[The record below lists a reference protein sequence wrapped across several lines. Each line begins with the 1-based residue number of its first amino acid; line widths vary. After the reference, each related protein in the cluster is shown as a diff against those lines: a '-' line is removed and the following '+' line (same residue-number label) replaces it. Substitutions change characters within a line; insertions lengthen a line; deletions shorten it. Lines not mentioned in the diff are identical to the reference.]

1 VIDVNTQGKLLIV
14 DDEPSVRDSLG
25 KWFREEGYEVA
36 TTENASD
43 ALTRLAEQRW
53 DAALVDIKMHG
64 TDGIELQRRMHEID
78 PELVVII
85 MTGYASVETA
95 VAALKNG
102 AYDYVTKPLDPEE
115 IAHLVKNALAHKR
128 TVQENVLLRE
138 TVAEVARPGELI
150 GQSAP
155 MRKIFDAIETVGPT
169 DATVMVMGE
178 SGTGKEL
185 VARAIHQASPRK
197 FHPMVVI
204 HCGALTETLLES
216 ELFGHEKGAFTG
228 AQYRKKG
235 KFEIAEG
242 GTVFL
247 DEIGDITLK
256 TQTDL
261 LRVLQE
267 REIIR
272 VGGNQ
277 IIKVDFRCIA
287 ATNKDLERLIEEG
300 KFRPD
305 LFYRLNVFRIELPP
319 LRERREDIPVLVD
332 HFVRKFS
339 LAMNKR
345 IIRVSAAAMNQL
357 QQQSWLGNVRELE
370 NAVER
375 AMVVG
380 QEPELREQDFIF
392 KLQNTSGFSGLS
404 KTLEDMERAH
414 ILRVVEE
421 CGGNQSHAADILD
434 IDRVTLYHKLKKYG
448 WTRTSGERDKKPD
461 EVAR

>member
-1 VIDVNTQGKLLIV
+1 MEVSTQGKLLIV
-14 DDEPSVRDSLG
+14 DDEMSVRDSLA
-25 KWFREEGYEVA
+25 KWFREEGYEIGTA
-36 TTENASD
+36 ENAND

-64 TDGIELQRRMHEID
+64 TDGIELQRRMHEVD
-78 PELVVII
+78 PELLVII

-95 VAALKNG
+95 VTALKNG
-102 AYDYVTKPLDPEE
+102 AYDYVTKPLDPDE

-128 TVQENVLLRE
+128 TAQENVLLRE
-138 TVAEVARPGELI
+138 TVAEIARPGELI
-150 GQSAP
+150 GQSSA

-169 DATVMVMGE
+169 DATVLVTGE

-185 VARAIHQASPRK
+185 VARAIHHASPRR
-197 FHPMVVI
+197 FHPLVVI

-267 REIIR
+267 REITR

-287 ATNKDLERLIEEG
+287 ATNKDLEKLIEEG

-319 LRERREDIPVLVD
+319 LRSRRDDIPVLVD

-345 IIRVSAAAMNQL
+345 INRVTPAAMNLL
-357 QQQSWLGNVRELE
+357 QQQPWLGNVRELE

-392 KLQNTSGFSGLS
+392 KPQTVFNGST
-404 KTLEDMERAH
+404 KTLEDMERVH
-414 ILRVVEE
+414 ILRVLEE
-421 CGGNQSHAADILD
+421 CGGNQSRAAEILD

-448 WTRTSGERDKKPD
+448 WTRTPVETH
-461 EVAR
+461 

>member
-1 VIDVNTQGKLLIV
+1 VIQVNTQGKLLIV
-14 DDEPSVRDSLG
+14 DDELSVRDSLG
-25 KWFREEGYEVA
+25 KWFREEGYEV
-36 TTENASD
+36 TTVENAND
-43 ALTRLAEQRW
+43 ALTQLAEQRW
-53 DAALVDIKMHG
+53 DVALVDIKMHG
-64 TDGIELQRRMHEID
+64 TDGIELQRRMHEVD
-78 PELVVII
+78 PNLLVII
-85 MTGYASVETA
+85 MTGYASVDTA

-102 AYDYVTKPLDPEE
+102 AYDYVTKPLDPDE

-128 TVQENVLLRE
+128 VSQENVLLRE
-138 TVAEVARPGELI
+138 TVAEVARPEDMV
-150 GQSAP
+150 GQSGP
-155 MRKIFDAIETVGPT
+155 MRKVFDAIETVGPT
-169 DATVMVMGE
+169 DATVLITGE

-185 VARAIHQASPRK
+185 VARAIHQASPRR
-197 FHPMVVI
+197 FHPLVAI

-267 REIIR
+267 REITR

-277 IIKVDFRCIA
+277 IVKVDFRCVA
-287 ATNKDLERLIEEG
+287 ATNKNLEKLIEEG

-305 LFYRLNVFRIELPP
+305 LFYRLNVFRIELPA
-319 LRERREDIPVLVD
+319 LRERPDDIPVLVN
-332 HFVRKFS
+332 HFVQKFS
-339 LAMNKR
+339 QAMNKR
-345 IIRVSAAAMNQL
+345 INRVAPAAMNQP
-357 QQQSWLGNVRELE
+357 QQQPWLGNVRELE

-380 QEPELREQDFIF
+380 SEPELQEQDFIF
-392 KLQNTSGFSGLS
+392 KQPGSSTGAG
-404 KTLEDMERAH
+404 KKLEDMERAH
-414 ILRVVEE
+414 ILKVVEE
-421 CGGNQSHAADILD
+421 CGGNQSHAADVLD
-434 IDRVTLYHKLKKYG
+434 IDRVTLYHRLKKYG
-448 WTRTSGERDKKPD
+448 WSRTPVETR
-461 EVAR
+461 

>member
-1 VIDVNTQGKLLIV
+1 
-14 DDEPSVRDSLG
+14 VR
-25 KWFREEGYEVA
+25 K
-36 TTENASD
+36 
-43 ALTRLAEQRW
+43 
-53 DAALVDIKMHG
+53 
-64 TDGIELQRRMHEID
+64 
-78 PELVVII
+78 
-85 MTGYASVETA
+85 
-95 VAALKNG
+95 
-102 AYDYVTKPLDPEE
+102 
-115 IAHLVKNALAHKR
+115 ALAHKR
-128 TVQENVLLRE
+128 TAQENVLLRE
-138 TVAEVARPGELI
+138 TVAEVARPGDI
-150 GQSAP
+150 VGQSGP
-155 MRKIFDAIETVGPT
+155 MRKVFDAIETVGPT
-169 DATVMVMGE
+169 DATVLVTGE

-185 VARAIHQASPRK
+185 VARAIHQASPRR
-197 FHPMVVI
+197 FHPLVVI

-247 DEIGDITLK
+247 DEIGDISLK

-267 REIIR
+267 REITR

-287 ATNKDLERLIEEG
+287 ATNKDLEKLIEEG

-319 LRERREDIPVLVD
+319 LRERRDDIPALVN
-332 HFVRKFS
+332 HFVQKFS

-345 IIRVSAAAMNQL
+345 ITRVSPAAMNQL
-357 QQQSWLGNVRELE
+357 QQQAWVGNVRELE

-380 QEPELREQDFIF
+380 QEPELQEQDFIF
-392 KLQNTSGFSGLS
+392 KLQSIANGSG
-404 KTLEDMERAH
+404 KKLEDMERAH

-421 CGGNQSHAADILD
+421 CGGNQSRAAEILD

-448 WTRTSGERDKKPD
+448 WTRTPVETR
-461 EVAR
+461 

>member
-1 VIDVNTQGKLLIV
+1 VSTQGKLLIV
-14 DDEPSVRDSLG
+14 DDELSVRDSLG
-25 KWFREEGYEVA
+25 KWFHEEGYEV
-36 TTENASD
+36 TTVESAND
-43 ALTRLAEQRW
+43 ALTRMADQRW

-64 TDGIELQRRMHEID
+64 TDGIELQRRMHEVD
-78 PELVVII
+78 PELIVII
-85 MTGYASVETA
+85 MTGYASVDTA

-102 AYDYVTKPLDPEE
+102 AYDYVTKPLDPDE
-115 IAHLVKNALAHKR
+115 IAHLVKKALEHKH
-128 TVQENVLLRE
+128 TAQENVLLRE
-138 TVAEVARPGELI
+138 TVAEVARPGDI
-150 GQSAP
+150 VGQSAA
-155 MRKIFDAIETVGPT
+155 MRKVFDAIETVGPT
-169 DATVMVMGE
+169 DATVLITGE

-185 VARAIHQASPRK
+185 VARAIHQASTRR
-197 FHPMVVI
+197 FHPLVAI

-247 DEIGDITLK
+247 DEIGDISLK

-267 REIIR
+267 REITR

-277 IIKVDFRCIA
+277 NIKVDFRCIA
-287 ATNKDLERLIEEG
+287 ATNKDLEQLIEEG

-305 LFYRLNVFRIELPP
+305 LFYRLNVFRILLPP
-319 LRERREDIPVLVD
+319 LRERREDIPALVD
-332 HFVRKFS
+332 SFIRKLS

-345 IIRVSAAAMNQL
+345 ITRVSPEAMNQL
-357 QQQSWLGNVRELE
+357 QQQQWLGNVRELE

-380 QEPELREQDFIF
+380 KEPELHEQDFIF
-392 KLQNTSGFSGLS
+392 KPANASAGAGQ
-404 KTLEDMERAH
+404 KLEDMERAH

-421 CGGNQSHAADILD
+421 CGGNQSRAAEILG

-448 WTRTSGERDKKPD
+448 WTRTPAESR
-461 EVAR
+461 

>member
-1 VIDVNTQGKLLIV
+1 MSTQGKLLIV
-14 DDEPSVRDSLG
+14 DDELSVRDSLG

-36 TTENASD
+36 TTQNASD
-43 ALTRLAEQRW
+43 ALTRLAEQHW
-53 DAALVDIKMHG
+53 DAALVDIKMNG
-64 TDGIELQRRMHEID
+64 TDGIELQRRMHKVN
-78 PELVVII
+78 PELIVII
-85 MTGYASVETA
+85 MTGYGSVETA

-102 AYDYVTKPLDPEE
+102 AYDYVTKPLDPDE

-128 TVQENVLLRE
+128 TAQENVLLRE
-138 TVAEVARPGELI
+138 AVAEVARPGELI
-150 GQSAP
+150 GQSGP
-155 MRKIFDAIETVGPT
+155 MRKVFDAIETVGPT
-169 DATVMVMGE
+169 DATVLVTGE

-185 VARAIHQASPRK
+185 VTRAIHHASPRR
-197 FHPMVVI
+197 FHPLVVI

-247 DEIGDITLK
+247 DEIGDISLK

-267 REIIR
+267 REISR

-277 IIKVDFRCIA
+277 TIKVDFRVVA

-305 LFYRLNVFRIELPP
+305 LYYRLNVFHIELPP
-319 LRERREDIPVLVD
+319 LRERREDIPLMVD
-332 HFVRKFS
+332 HFTRKFS
-339 LAMNKR
+339 REMSKR
-345 IIRVSAAAMNQL
+345 ITRVSPAAMNEL
-357 QQQSWLGNVRELE
+357 QQYNWPGNIRELE

-375 AMVVG
+375 AMVVA
-380 QEPELREQDFIF
+380 QEPELREQDFSLKVKNGSTAIGDVR
-392 KLQNTSGFSGLS
+392 S
-404 KTLEDMERAH
+404 LEDAERAH
-414 ILRVVEE
+414 ILRVLEE
-421 CGGNQSHAADILD
+421 CGGNQTRAAEVLD
-434 IDRVTLYHKLKKYG
+434 IDRVTLHHKLKKYG
-448 WTRTSGERDKKPD
+448 WNRKEKEQLAISN
-461 EVAR
+461 

>member
-1 VIDVNTQGKLLIV
+1 MSTQGKLLIV
-14 DDEPSVRDSLG
+14 DDELSVRDSLG
-25 KWFREEGYEVA
+25 KWFREEGYEVC
-36 TTENASD
+36 TVESASD
-43 ALTRLAEQRW
+43 ALTRLAQQRW

-64 TDGIELQRRMHEID
+64 TDGIELQRRMHEVD
-78 PELVVII
+78 PELIVIM

-102 AYDYVTKPLDPEE
+102 AYDYVTKPLDPDE
-115 IAHLVKNALAHKR
+115 IAHLVKKALAHQR
-128 TVQENVLLRE
+128 TAQENVLLRE
-138 TVAEVARPGELI
+138 TVAEVARPGDII
-150 GQSAP
+150 GQSTA

-169 DATVMVMGE
+169 DATVLITGE
-178 SGTGKEL
+178 SGTGKEM
-185 VARAIHQASPRK
+185 VARAVHQASARK
-197 FHPMVVI
+197 FHPLVVI

-267 REIIR
+267 REITR

-287 ATNKDLERLIEEG
+287 ATNKDLEKLIEEG

-305 LFYRLNVFRIELPP
+305 LFYRLNVFRIHLPP
-319 LRERREDIPVLVD
+319 LRERREDVPVLVE

-339 LAMNKR
+339 LAMNKH
-345 IIRVSAAAMNQL
+345 ITRVSPAAMNQL
-357 QQQSWLGNVRELE
+357 QQQPWVGNVRELE

-380 QEPELREQDFIF
+380 QEPELREGDFIF
-392 KLQNTSGFSGLS
+392 KTPTVSNGTSG
-404 KTLEDMERAH
+404 KKLEEMERAY

-421 CGGNQSHAADILD
+421 CGGNQSHAAEVLD

-448 WTRTSGERDKKPD
+448 WSRATLDREKKAD
-461 EVAR
+461 EVVR

>member
-1 VIDVNTQGKLLIV
+1 VLIT
-14 DDEPSVRDSLG
+14 S
-25 KWFREEGYEVA
+25 
-36 TTENASD
+36 
-43 ALTRLAEQRW
+43 
-53 DAALVDIKMHG
+53 
-64 TDGIELQRRMHEID
+64 
-78 PELVVII
+78 
-85 MTGYASVETA
+85 
-95 VAALKNG
+95 
-102 AYDYVTKPLDPEE
+102 
-115 IAHLVKNALAHKR
+115 
-128 TVQENVLLRE
+128 
-138 TVAEVARPGELI
+138 
-150 GQSAP
+150 
-155 MRKIFDAIETVGPT
+155 
-169 DATVMVMGE
+169 E

-185 VARAIHQASPRK
+185 VARAIHHASPRR
-197 FHPMVVI
+197 FHPLVAI

-247 DEIGDITLK
+247 DEIGDISLK

-267 REIIR
+267 REITR
-272 VGGNQ
+272 VGGTQN
-277 IIKVDFRCIA
+277 IKVDFRCIA
-287 ATNKDLERLIEEG
+287 ATNKDLEKLIEEG

-319 LRERREDIPVLVD
+319 LRERRDDIPLLVD
-332 HFVRKFS
+332 HFVHKFS

-345 IIRVSAAAMNQL
+345 INRVSASAMNLL

-370 NAVER
+370 NSVER

-380 QEPELREQDFIF
+380 QEPELQERDFIF
-392 KLQNTSGFSGLS
+392 KTPTTANGVG
-404 KTLEDMERAH
+404 KKLEDMEKSH

-421 CGGNQSHAADILD
+421 CGGNQSHAAEILD

-448 WTRTSGERDKKPD
+448 WTRTPVETR
-461 EVAR
+461 

>member
-1 VIDVNTQGKLLIV
+1 MSTQGKMLIV
-14 DDEPSVRDSLG
+14 DDELSVRDSLG
-25 KWFREEGYEVA
+25 KWFREEGYEIGTA
-36 TTENASD
+36 ESAND

-53 DAALVDIKMHG
+53 DVALVDIKMHG

-78 PELVVII
+78 PELLVII

-95 VAALKNG
+95 VTALKNG
-102 AYDYVTKPLDPEE
+102 AYDYVTKPLDPDE

-128 TVQENVLLRE
+128 TAQENVLLRE
-138 TVAEVARPGELI
+138 TVAEVARPGDLV
-150 GQSAP
+150 GQSGP

-169 DATVMVMGE
+169 DATVLITGE

-185 VARAIHQASPRK
+185 VARAIHHASTRRL
-197 FHPMVVI
+197 HPMVVI

-267 REIIR
+267 REITR

-287 ATNKDLERLIEEG
+287 ATNKNLETLIEEG

-319 LRERREDIPVLVD
+319 LRDRREDIPPLVN
-332 HFVRKFS
+332 HFVQKFS
-339 LAMNKR
+339 QAMNKR
-345 IIRVSAAAMNQL
+345 ITRVSPAAMNLL

-380 QEPELREQDFIF
+380 QESELHEEDFIF
-392 KLQNTSGFSGLS
+392 KPQNLS
-404 KTLEDMERAH
+404 NGAGKKLEDMERAY

-421 CGGNQSHAADILD
+421 CGGNQSHAAEILD

-448 WTRTSGERDKKPD
+448 WTRAHAETHSS
-461 EVAR
+461 

>member
-1 VIDVNTQGKLLIV
+1 MSTQGKLLIV
-14 DDEPSVRDSLG
+14 DDELSVRDSLS
-25 KWFREEGYEVA
+25 KWFHEEGYEVA
-36 TTENASD
+36 TAENASD
-43 ALTRLAEQRW
+43 ALTRLAQQRW

-64 TDGIELQRRMHEID
+64 TDGIELQRRMHEVD
-78 PELVVII
+78 PELIVII

-102 AYDYVTKPLDPEE
+102 AYDYVTKPLDPDE

-128 TVQENVLLRE
+128 TAQENVLLRE

-150 GQSAP
+150 GQSAA

-169 DATVMVMGE
+169 DATVLITGE

-197 FHPMVVI
+197 FHPLVVI

-267 REIIR
+267 REITR

-287 ATNKDLERLIEEG
+287 ATNKDLEKLIDEG

-339 LAMNKR
+339 LAMNKH
-345 IIRVSAAAMNQL
+345 ITRVSPAAMNQL
-357 QQQSWLGNVRELE
+357 QQQPWVGNVRELE

-380 QEPELREQDFIF
+380 QEPELREGDFIF
-392 KLQNTSGFSGLS
+392 KAQDSSNGASG
-404 KTLEDMERAH
+404 KKLEEMERAH

-421 CGGNQSHAADILD
+421 CGGNQSHAAEILD

-448 WTRTSGERDKKPD
+448 WTRTSSDRDKKPD

>member
-1 VIDVNTQGKLLIV
+1 MIEVTTQGKLLIV
-14 DDEPSVRDSLG
+14 DDELSVRDSLG
-25 KWFREEGYEVA
+25 KWFREEDYEVT

-43 ALTRLAEQRW
+43 ALTRMAEQRW
-53 DAALVDIKMHG
+53 DAALVDIKMQG

-102 AYDYVTKPLDPEE
+102 AYDYVTKPLDPDE

-128 TVQENVLLRE
+128 TAHENVLLRE

-155 MRKIFDAIETVGPT
+155 MRKVFDAIETVGPT
-169 DATVMVMGE
+169 DATVLITGE

-185 VARAIHQASPRK
+185 VARAIHQTSPRR
-197 FHPMVVI
+197 FHPLVVI

-247 DEIGDITLK
+247 DEIGDISLK

-267 REIIR
+267 REITR

-287 ATNKDLERLIEEG
+287 ATNKDLEKLIDEG

-319 LRERREDIPVLVD
+319 LRTRREDIPLLVD

-339 LAMNKR
+339 LAMSKR
-345 IIRVSAAAMNQL
+345 INRVSPAAMNQL
-357 QQQSWLGNVRELE
+357 QQQPWLGNVRELE

-380 QEPELREQDFIF
+380 QEPELHEQDFIF
-392 KLQNTSGFSGLS
+392 KPQSASAAS
-404 KTLEDMERAH
+404 KTLDDIERAH
-414 ILRVVEE
+414 ILSVLQE
-421 CGGNQSHAADILD
+421 CGGNQSHAAEVLD

-448 WTRTSGERDKKPD
+448 WSRTPVE
-461 EVAR
+461 AR